1 MASQVAL
8 RDISEEVKEA
18 PGGIGMSA
26 KENSR
31 LLEQQKITVN

>member
-8 RDISEEVKEA
+8 RDISEEVREA
-18 PGGIGMSA
+18 PGYIGVSA

-31 LLEQQKITVN
+31 LLEHQKITVN

>member
-8 RDISEEVKEA
+8 RDISEEVRET
-18 PGGIGMSA
+18 PGDIGVSA
-26 KENSR
+26 KENSM